1 MTSGIERFLSNI
13 TWRTKIL
20 GLAGVFALGS
30 LAVGGLGAYAIQ
42 KLNNDVQRVSEESA
56 ARMNI
61 VADAQFALLK
71 MSYAQAELIAF
82 IDPADTRKAAV
93 DAIKAA
99 AQLDEKIQN
108 LQQALP
114 DDRTVADL
122 ARLIPELKPKRME
135 IIKLA
140 RANRDVE
147 ALAQIKAMEA
157 DFHRVDELSDQ
168 IISEQRMMMQEALTN
183 IEHKGQNTILLLALF
198 VVGSLVIS
206 VALGLVAAHYS
217 VRPMFK
223 LEQAMQA
230 MATGDL
236 RVQLDQPSKDEVGR
250 MVRAMSSTVTDLHS
264 IVSKIHTDTGTL
276 TAEAEHI
283 ATAADMIHDVSA
295 RLHTSVEG
303 IKDSSET
310 VTETTG
316 GAVEQLE
323 EAANRAQQT
332 ADSAENTAHKINET
346 AEGFERFQKQMEA
359 TAEVTRELAKTAETI
374 THITKTIRDISSQ
387 TNLLALNAAI
397 EAARAGE
404 QGRGFAVVAD
414 EVRQLATKT
423 EAATTEISTLVETI
437 SGSVSEAVSML
448 EKSVAESR
456 TNISRLEEVAVN
468 TSQSRDQA
476 VYLREAMQEVVQ
488 MMVEQEK
495 AVEGINQAVNDLFEL
510 SAETSRQTEMLH
522 GLSSSLNNA
531 AFGLGHVVDK
541 FKL

>member
-1 MTSGIERFLSNI
+1 MTNNIERFLGNI

-20 GLAGVFALGS
+20 GLSSIFAIGS
-30 LAVGGLGAYAIQ
+30 LVVGGIGAYAIQ
-42 KLNNDVQRVSEESA
+42 KLNDDVQQLNAESA
-56 ARMNI
+56 SRMNT

-71 MSYAQAELIAF
+71 MSYAQAAVIAF
-82 IDPADTRKAAV
+82 VDPADTRKAAV

-108 LQQALP
+108 LQAALP
-114 DDRTVADL
+114 DDKTVADL
-122 ARLIPELKPKRME
+122 ARLVPLLKSKRME

-140 RANRDVE
+140 RANQDVE

-168 IISEQRMMMQEALTN
+168 IISEQRMMMQEALKD
-183 IEHKGQNTILLLALF
+183 IENKGQKTILLLALS
-198 VVGSLVIS
+198 VMGGIGIS
-206 VALGLVAAHYS
+206 VFLGLLASHYS
-217 VRPMFK
+217 VKPMTK
-223 LEQAMQA
+223 LEQAMQSL
-230 MATGDL
+230 ATGDL
-236 RVQLDQPSKDEVGR
+236 RITLDEPGKDEVGK
-250 MVRAMSSTVTDLHS
+250 MVKAMNSTVTDLHA
-264 IVSKIHTDTGTL
+264 IVSKIHSDAGTL

-283 ATAADMIHDVSA
+283 ATAADMIHDVST
-295 RLHTSVEG
+295 RLHASVEG
-303 IKDSSET
+303 IKDSSDT
-310 VTETTG
+310 VTTTTG

-332 ADSAENTAHKINET
+332 ADSAESTAHKINET
-346 AEGFERFQKQMEA
+346 TQAFERFQQQMEA
-359 TAEVTRELAKTAETI
+359 TANVTRELAKTAETI

-414 EVRQLATKT
+414 EVRQLATRT
-423 EAATTEISTLVETI
+423 EAATTEISGLVETI
-437 SGSVSEAVSML
+437 SGSVAEAVGML
-448 EKSVAESR
+448 EKSVTESR
-456 TNISRLEEVAVN
+456 TNIARLGEVAAN
-468 TSQSRDQA
+468 TSQGRDQA

-522 GLSSSLNNA
+522 GLSSSLNGA
-531 AFGLGHVVDK
+531 AMGLNHVVDK